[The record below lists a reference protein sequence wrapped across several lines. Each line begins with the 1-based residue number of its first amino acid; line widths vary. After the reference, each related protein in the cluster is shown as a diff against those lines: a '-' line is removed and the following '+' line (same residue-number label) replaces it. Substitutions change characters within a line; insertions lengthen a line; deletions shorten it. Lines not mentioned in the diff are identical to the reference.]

1 MPSHISIEH
10 VGDVAVVRIDR
21 APANALDLE
30 LLSEGHAVR
39 EQLARSL
46 PGAVVITGRDRFF
59 SAGMDLKTA
68 PTLSQGQQRDTVDG
82 INRLFA
88 GWYAFPRPVVA
99 AVNGH
104 AIAGGLILA
113 LCADYRVCATE
124 GKLGLTELRAGI
136 PYPVAAIS
144 VVRAELAPAAARRLA
159 LGAELL
165 DPSAALA
172 LGAVDELQPRDEVVT
187 RAIEVAAGMAELPRA
202 SYTQVKRQLRGP
214 TIESIDRALA
224 GGAGD
229 PVLGTWITEETRTA
243 ASRLLDPGR

>member
-1 MPSHISIEH
+1 VPPHISIEQ

-30 LLSEGHAVR
+30 LLAEGHAVR
-39 EQLARSL
+39 EQLSSSP
-46 PGAVVITGRDRFF
+46 PGAVVITGREQFF
-59 SAGMDLKTA
+59 SAGVDLKTA
-68 PTLSQGQQRDTVDG
+68 PTLTQGQQRDTVDG

-144 VVRAELAPAAARRLA
+144 VVRAELAPPAARRLA
-159 LGAELL
+159 LGAQLV
-165 DPSAALA
+165 DPAEALA
-172 LGAVDELQPRDEVVT
+172 LGAVDELRPRAEVLP
-187 RAIEVAAGMAELPRA
+187 RAIEVAAAMAELPRA
-202 SYTQVKRQLRGP
+202 AYKQVKRQLRGP

-229 PVLGTWITEETRTA
+229 PVLGSWITEETRDA
-243 ASRLLDPGR
+243 AERLLGS

>member
-1 MPSHISIEH
+1 MPPHISIEQ

-30 LLSEGHAVR
+30 LLAEGHAVR
-39 EQLARSL
+39 EQLSSSP
-46 PGAVVITGRDRFF
+46 PGAVVITGREQFF
-59 SAGMDLKTA
+59 SAGVDLKTA
-68 PTLSQGQQRDTVDG
+68 PTLTQGQQRDTVDG

-144 VVRAELAPAAARRLA
+144 VVRAELAPPAARRLA
-159 LGAELL
+159 LGAQLV
-165 DPSAALA
+165 DPAEALA
-172 LGAVDELQPRDEVVT
+172 LGAVDELRPRAEVLP
-187 RAIEVAAGMAELPRA
+187 RAIEVAAAMAGLPRA
-202 SYTQVKRQLRGP
+202 AYKQVKRQLRGP

-229 PVLGTWITEETRTA
+229 PVLGSWITEETRDA
-243 ASRLLDPGR
+243 AERLLGS